1 MTTEEWIK
9 PGMEVAEYFPSR
21 HTTAR
26 VNITTIE
33 RLTATQVVLAGTNR
47 RYRRESLRPVGRIG
61 SSWEPQPYLLRTDDE
76 DVHNALAAAAV
87 GDAIYAI
94 DLAKRAAKVRNAEG
108 AAKLLS
114 ELAGIVANAQ
124 EVVNGLRVVEEVS
137 ER

>member
-9 PGMEVAEYFPSR
+9 PGVQVAEYFPSR
-21 HTTAR
+21 HTIAR
-26 VNITTIE
+26 VNITTVD

-114 ELAGIVANAQ
+114 ELAGIIAAAQ
-124 EVVNGLRVVEEVS
+124 KAVNDLRAEEKIA
-137 ER
+137 